1 MRQKNGWTDMAKE
14 KIRVAALQCG
24 MRRVASAEEFE
35 KRLDDFTAAAA
46 GDGADFILYPEL
58 LTLCLLSAAEKK
70 LSLAEG
76 VAALSDYT
84 PRWQEFLKN
93 LAAKHNIN
101 IIGGSHLHKD
111 AEGAVRNSCYIALR
125 DGGFVTQD
133 KLHPTPNEAGCWH
146 LQGGDTL
153 RVIKTDC
160 GPIGVLICYDSEF
173 PEAARKLADDGA
185 EILFVPFCTDERQG
199 YYRVRY
205 CCHARTVENQ
215 YYVVAAGGTG
225 YLENV
230 ENADHHYAESCILTP
245 CDSSFGDHGF
255 AKDGIAAIAAAEEE
269 ALIAADL
276 DISALHKAR
285 ESGAVQNLK
294 DRRHDLYRVLWTDL
308 DNKGDFE

>member
-1 MRQKNGWTDMAKE
+1 MAKE

-46 GDGADFILYPEL
+46 GDGTDFILYPEL

-245 CDSSFGDHGF
+245 CDYGF

-276 DISALHKAR
+276 DIPALHKAR
-285 ESGAVQNLK
+285 TSGTVQNLK
-294 DRRHDLYRVLWTDL
+294 DRRTDLYDMSW
-308 DNKGDFE
+308 K